1 MSDLYHAK
9 RAQFK
14 VQSQSFV
21 RMFHVGYKEK
31 ITCENAHDTA
41 LASLLTYANE
51 FINVP
56 KRASLTYIHAS
67 DCTRNTVTA
76 MQDFNFNYRGT
87 KC

>member
-41 LASLLTYANE
+41 LACLLTNAHE

-56 KRASLTYIHAS
+56 KKGILDLSMLAIAHA
-67 DCTRNTVTA
+67 RL
-76 MQDFNFNYRGT
+76 
-87 KC
+87 